1 VHALDPLRDPRW
13 AALVERHPKASVF
26 HTTEWLRALRDT
38 YGYEPIAYTTS
49 PPGAELEDGYVFCG
63 VRSWLT
69 GRRLVSLPFS
79 DHCEPLVRSADELN
93 ALSRFLRD
101 DGGATRWR
109 YVEMRPAAAAPP
121 APFAAASTWVW
132 HRLDLRPEPAALMRR
147 FHKDCVQRK
156 IRRAEREGLT
166 YEAGRDPRL
175 LDSLYGLLRMTRER
189 HGVPPQPR
197 RWFENVMACLGDRA
211 CIRIASKDGRPVAG
225 ILTLR
230 HRQTMVYKYGGSDD
244 RANNLGGTALLF
256 WNAIQEARRDGA
268 VELDLGRSDADQAGL
283 IAFKQRW
290 GAVATTLTY
299 WRHAPAASTRSGSAC
314 TLDLAKKLSAR
325 LPGGALTIAG
335 RLLYR
340 HIG

>member
-1 VHALDPLRDPRW
+1 VYVIDPLQDPRW

-26 HTTEWLRALRDT
+26 HTPQWLRALQRT
-38 YGYEPIAYTTS
+38 YGYAPIAYTTS
-49 PPGAELEDGYVFCG
+49 RPGADLDNGYVFCA

-79 DHCEPLVRSADELN
+79 DHCEPLSETADELHE
-93 ALSRFLRD
+93 LGRFLEH
-101 DGGATRWR
+101 GGHGRWR
-109 YVEMRPAAAAPP
+109 YVEMRPTAAAPA
-121 APFAAASTWVW
+121 APFTAASTWAW

-147 FHKDCVQRK
+147 FHRDCVQRK

-175 LDSLYGLLRMTRER
+175 LDSLYALLQMTRQR

-197 RWFENVMACLGDRA
+197 RWFANVVECLGDRA

-230 HRQTMVYKYGGSDD
+230 HGRTLVYKYGGSD
-244 RANNLGGTALLF
+244 AASNNLGGMALLF

-268 VELDLGRSDADQAGL
+268 VELDLGRSDPEQAGL
-283 IAFKQRW
+283 IVFKERW
-290 GAVATTLTY
+290 GAGPAALTY
-299 WRHAPAASTRSGSAC
+299 WRHAPASPVSGRAWA
-314 TLDLAKKLSAR
+314 LDLAKKISAR
-325 LPGGALTIAG
+325 LPGRALTVAG